1 MMTNWRFFK
10 YVFSAINRQN
20 SNLKKALTQIFFLE
34 IFFLKNYIPNIIT
47 SKKKSKSHAICLT
60 GGCLPRMTWLGYPSR
75 VKFADNKRTSC
86 SMRRRA

>member
-20 SNLKKALTQIFFLE
+20 SNLTKALTQIFFLE

-47 SKKKSKSHAICLT
+47 SKNRASLTQFVQQVDVCL
-60 GGCLPRMTWLGYPSR
+60 G
-75 VKFADNKRTSC
+75 
-86 SMRRRA
+86 